1 MVMYVK
7 NEIVFGFLNDTK
19 KTKKKAK
26 EKRNAI
32 RVSFTVSDKLK
43 HGWNGFNE
51 ILTFPDI

>member
-1 MVMYVK
+1 MRLCLD
-7 NEIVFGFLNDTK
+7 FLTTQ
-19 KTKKKAK
+19 KTEKKAK

-43 HGWNGFNE
+43 HDWNGFNE